1 MTRRGSRRLAGPPS
15 RPASRCSPAGPR
27 SRASSPPLR
36 SLASLQLGGLST
48 NGGLEL
54 HATFRQIGGLAER
67 APVVISG
74 VKVGKV
80 TRIVLDENLRAR
92 VTLDVDA
99 ALGLPVDSSASI
111 RTSGLLGDQF
121 IELEPGAED
130 ELLAP
135 GGEIALTESALSI
148 ESLVG
153 SLVHDAGL
161 GGGEETSE

>member
-1 MTRRGSRRLAGPPS
+1 MQSSPS
-15 RPASRCSPAGPR
+15 RDLAVGLFVLIGLAAVGY
-27 SRASSPPLR
+27 L
-36 SLASLQLGGLST
+36 SLNLGGMTFSG
-48 NGGLEL
+48 NGGLAL
-54 HATFRQIGGLAER
+54 HATFNQIGGLAER

-80 TRIVLDENLRAR
+80 TKIELGQDLRAR
-92 VTLDVDA
+92 VTLDVDSK
-99 ALGLPVDSSASI
+99 LELPVDTSASI

-121 IELEPGAED
+121 VELEPGAED

-148 ESLVG
+148 EKLVG

-161 GGGEETSE
+161 GDDEEAAE

>member
-1 MTRRGSRRLAGPPS
+1 MQSSPS
-15 RPASRCSPAGPR
+15 RDLAVGLFVLIGLAALGY
-27 SRASSPPLR
+27 L
-36 SLASLQLGGLST
+36 SLNLGGMSFSG
-48 NGGLEL
+48 NSGLEL
-54 HATFRQIGGLAER
+54 YATFNQIGGLAER

-80 TRIVLDENLRAR
+80 MRIELGQDLRAR
-92 VTLDVDA
+92 VTLDVDGK
-99 ALGLPVDSSASI
+99 LELPVDTSASI
-111 RTSGLLGDQF
+111 RTAGLLGDQF

-148 ESLVG
+148 EKLVG

-161 GGGEETSE
+161 GDDEEAAE